1 MGILKSMTKSSSQMD
16 KKNKQP
22 SVFDRQYIGFIAGFV
37 FPIIVFVIYYLLKFN
52 DIPFTDYLASMH
64 HYKLLFKVLSL
75 CVLSDLPVFYLFLQ
89 LKMMRGARG
98 VVMAC
103 FIFAFAVMGYR
114 IIN

>member
-1 MGILKSMTKSSSQMD
+1 MVT
-16 KKNKQP
+16 KNKKT
-22 SVFDRQYIGFIAGFV
+22 SGFDRQYIGFIVGFV
-37 FPIIVFVIYYLLKFN
+37 FPIIVFVIYYYLKFN

-75 CVLSDLPVFYLFLQ
+75 CVLSDLPIFYLFLQ